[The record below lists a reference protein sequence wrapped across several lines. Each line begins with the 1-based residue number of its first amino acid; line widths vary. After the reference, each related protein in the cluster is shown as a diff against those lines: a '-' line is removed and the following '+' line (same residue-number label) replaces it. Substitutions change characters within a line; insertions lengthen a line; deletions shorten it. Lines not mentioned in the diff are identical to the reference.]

1 MYKSNGNYE
10 AFAKPI
16 KPARTEKIDKVYL
29 IGSGLASLSAAA
41 FLIRDGQLPGEKIT
55 ILEELTIPGGSLDG
69 IDKKN
74 HGFVIRGGREMEA
87 HFECLWDLFRTIPSL
102 EIEDASVLDEFYW
115 LNKQDPNS
123 SYCRIT
129 HNQGKQ
135 LPTDGK
141 FLLSENAVKEI
152 LDLCLT
158 KESNLQD
165 KKIDDVF
172 SSEFFESNF
181 WTYWCTMFA
190 FETWHS
196 AMEMRRYLMRFIHHI
211 DALADF
217 SSLKFTKYNQYE
229 SLVLPLITFLE
240 NKGVNFKYDTRVD
253 NIIVHT
259 KKGKK
264 IAEKL
269 ILTEKNTQ
277 KEIKLSEKDLIFL
290 TNGSIT
296 ESSTYGDNDTSA
308 PISKKLGGSWKLWE
322 NLASQNPEF
331 GHPEKFYE
339 DIPDAAWFVSATVT
353 TLDKKI
359 APYIEQ
365 ICQRDPYAGKVVT
378 GGIIHAVDSGWKMSY
393 TLNRQPHF
401 KKQPKDQ
408 LVVWVYALLSDTDG
422 DYIKKPIT
430 KCTGTEIA
438 QEWLYQLGVPTDK
451 IDELAKDSCNVVPT
465 YMPYIT
471 SYFMPRALGD
481 RPLVVP
487 NGSVNLAFIGNF
499 AETDRDTV
507 FTTEYSVR
515 TAMEAVY
522 TLLDID
528 RGVPEVFAS
537 SYDIRELLKAAYYL
551 NDKKELKDIKVP
563 WLMRR
568 VEHHEM
574 KKINDS
580 FVEELLENADL
591 LH

>member
-1 MYKSNGNYE
+1 MYRSNGNYE
-10 AFAKPI
+10 AFARPV
-16 KPARTEKIDKVYL
+16 KPAKTEKINQVYL
-29 IGSGLASLSAAA
+29 IGSGLASLAAAA
-41 FLIRDGQLPGEKIT
+41 FLIRDGQLQGEKIT
-55 ILEELTIPGGSLDG
+55 IFEELDIPGGSLDG
-69 IDKKN
+69 IDKD
-74 HGFVIRGGREMEA
+74 HYGFVIRGGREMEA

-102 EIEDASVLDEFYW
+102 EVENASVLDEFYW
-115 LNKQDPNS
+115 LNKEDPNS

-129 HNQGKQ
+129 HNRGKQ
-135 LPTDGK
+135 LPTDGE
-141 FLLSENAVKEI
+141 FLLSENAVKEV

-158 KESNLQD
+158 KEENLQD
-165 KKIDDVF
+165 KRIDDVF
-172 SSEFFESNF
+172 SIEFFESNF

-190 FETWHS
+190 FEQWHS

-229 SLVLPLITFLE
+229 SLVLPLVAFLKE
-240 NKGVNFKYDTRVD
+240 KGVTFQYGSRVE
-253 NIIVHT
+253 NVIVNMARGTKVAEKIVMTVKGEEKEIELT
-259 KKGKK
+259 KK
-264 IAEKL
+264 
-269 ILTEKNTQ
+269 
-277 KEIKLSEKDLIFL
+277 DLVFL

-308 PISKKLGGSWKLWE
+308 PISKKIGGSWNLWE
-322 NLASQNPEF
+322 NMAAQSSEF

-339 DIPDAAWFVSATVT
+339 DIPDAAWVVSATVT
-353 TLDKKI
+353 TLDKQI

-365 ICQRDPYAGKVVT
+365 ICKRDPYAGKVVT
-378 GGIIHAVDSGWKMSY
+378 GGIIHATDSAWKMSY

-408 LVVWVYALLSDTDG
+408 LVVWVYALISDIDG

-430 KCTGTEIA
+430 ECTGTEIA
-438 QEWLYQLGVPTDK
+438 QEWLYQMGVPINE
-451 IDELAKDSCNVVPT
+451 IDQLAKVSCQVVPT

-487 NGSVNLAFIGNF
+487 NGSKNLAFIGNF
-499 AETDRDTV
+499 AETERDTV

-563 WLMRR
+563 WLIGR
-568 VEHHEM
+568 VEHHEI
-574 KKINDS
+574 KKINDT
-580 FVEELLENADL
+580 FIEELLQDTKL
-591 LH
+591 FD

>member
-1 MYKSNGNYE
+1 MYRSNGNYE
-10 AFAKPI
+10 AFAKPV
-16 KPARTEKIDKVYL
+16 KPARTEKIDQVYL
-29 IGSGLASLSAAA
+29 IGSGLASLAAAA

-55 ILEELTIPGGSLDG
+55 ILEELAIPGGSLDG
-69 IDKKN
+69 IDKEN
-74 HGFVIRGGREMEA
+74 YGFVIRGGREMEA
-87 HFECLWDLFRTIPSL
+87 HFECLWDLFRSVPSL
-102 EIEDASVLDEFYW
+102 EVEEASVLDEFYW
-115 LNKQDPNS
+115 LNKEDPNS
-123 SYCRIT
+123 SHCRLI
-129 HNQGKQ
+129 HNQGEQ

-141 FLLSENAVKEI
+141 FLLSEKAVKEI

-158 KESNLQD
+158 KEENLQD
-165 KKIDDVF
+165 KRIDEVF
-172 SSEFFESNF
+172 SNDFFESNF

-190 FETWHS
+190 FESWHS

-229 SLVLPLITFLE
+229 SLVLPLIAFLE
-240 NKGVNFKYDTRVD
+240 EAGVTVQYDTKVE
-253 NIIVHT
+253 NVIVNL
-259 KKGKK
+259 KNDEK

-269 ILTEKNTQ
+269 VLTVAGKEKEIALTER
-277 KEIKLSEKDLIFL
+277 DLVFV

-296 ESSTYGDNDTSA
+296 ESSTYGDNNTPA
-308 PISKKLGGSWKLWE
+308 PLSKKLGGSWKLWE
-322 NLASQNPEF
+322 NIAAQSSEF
-331 GHPEKFYE
+331 GHPEKFCKN
-339 DIPDAAWFVSATVT
+339 IPNEAWFVSATVT

-359 APYIEQ
+359 APYIKK
-365 ICQRDPYAGKVVT
+365 ISKRDPYAGKVVT
-378 GGIIHAVDSGWKMSY
+378 GGIVHATDSGWKMSY

-408 LVVWVYALLSDTDG
+408 LVVWVYALYSDTDG

-430 KCTGTEIA
+430 ECTGNEIA
-438 QEWLYQLGVPTDK
+438 QEWLYQMGVPVK
-451 IDELAKDSCNVVPT
+451 EIDQLAKESCNVVPT

-487 NGSVNLAFIGNF
+487 NGSKNLAFIGNF
-499 AETDRDTV
+499 AETERDTV

-574 KKINDS
+574 KKINGT
-580 FVEELLENADL
+580 FIEELLQDAKL
-591 LH
+591 LD